1 MWTRKAALML
11 TSGISLILIGMMISN
26 FQLMI
31 AGLTFISFLAIN
43 GWVSGHSDLEITR
56 TINGTETTMA
66 NVSKGDDVIVE
77 LTISNNSYRRTQQ
90 LEVFDNVPNEMKM
103 RQGINQMR
111 MNLGPG
117 QSARIKYRV
126 RCPLRGHYT
135 LGPISVRYRNAFN
148 LFANES
154 KVQDRTDITVFP
166 QVREIEEALLRSD
179 VPKMYTGA
187 TTLKTPGPGME
198 FYSLRE
204 YLPGDA
210 FRSINWKA
218 FARTGELMVN
228 EKTRDAV
235 TDVFIILDTRDVSR
249 IGTVLKNP
257 LEMGTIA
264 AASVS
269 NYFIRRR
276 DSVALVTYG
285 DRMDYLPPET
295 GDKQGYKVLSNLAA
309 VRAKGSMPLQAV
321 TNAMSSR
328 MSRGSPVFI
337 ISSLEGDGTTLPAI
351 RNLAGRGHEVI
362 VLSPSSIDLERL
374 ISRIPRMSYE
384 VLKLERQNRLTA
396 ISGYGAKVIDWM
408 PDVELSQALLQVR
421 TV

>member
-1 MWTRKAALML
+1 
-11 TSGISLILIGMMISN
+11 
-26 FQLMI
+26 
-31 AGLTFISFLAIN
+31 
-43 GWVSGHSDLEITR
+43 
-56 TINGTETTMA
+56 
-66 NVSKGDDVIVE
+66 
-77 LTISNNSYRRTQQ
+77 
-90 LEVFDNVPNEMKM
+90 
-103 RQGINQMR
+103 
-111 MNLGPG
+111 
-117 QSARIKYRV
+117 
-126 RCPLRGHYT
+126 
-135 LGPISVRYRNAFN
+135 
-148 LFANES
+148 
-154 KVQDRTDITVFP
+154 
-166 QVREIEEALLRSD
+166 VREIEEALLRSD

-374 ISRIPRMSYE
+374 VSRIPRMSYE